1 MNEDYEFIILY
12 DLYEEYINEHN
23 EPDYKLKKRDC
34 RRKWYVTDIYNITD
48 LREIPN
54 KQGKL
59 YKSKCEVYH
68 RPEAKWVTILGKYT
82 EIKEI
87 LKKERKQV
95 KGFYGSK

>member
-1 MNEDYEFIILY
+1 MLCKFIQPTKCGFNFLNINTNKCILR
-12 DLYEEYINEHN
+12 HH
-23 EPDYKLKKRDC
+23 
-34 RRKWYVTDIYNITD
+34 
-48 LREIPN
+48 
-54 KQGKL
+54 L